1 MSDQTFQQRV
11 QQAWPGASVHEVNG
25 WAAILA
31 DDHGTTRILGWG
43 KTVDEAWDCARRQ
56 MHSGTTHLWA
66 DFEEQNG

>member
-31 DDHGTTRILGWG
+31 DDHGTTRILQ
-43 KTVDEAWDCARRQ
+43 KKA
-56 MHSGTTHLWA
+56 
-66 DFEEQNG
+66 